1 MGCFSSP
8 KTSVQQ
14 QSTMNPEQQKL
25 LSGLIGMVQ
34 PNVGQA
40 GPVFPGQR
48 VADLSGLQQQG
59 IDMAGGIPGM
69 VGQAQGMG
77 FGGIQDIMQGN
88 DFFGPAQASA
98 QNFFQNTVTPEVMG
112 TFAQSGSADSGLAQK
127 ALSNAGRD
135 VSLGLAD
142 RLSGLQLQQQ
152 GNQLGA
158 LSQLP
163 QFANLTGQGAGQL
176 QALGA
181 LPQQFGQ
188 AQIGADQ
195 QRFQEQQY
203 YNNPAFSIASQL
215 ASLGATENIG
225 IQQGAGLGRELAGGA
240 LGAAGIG
247 MSSGDGIAGLFAGL

>member
-34 PNVGQA
+34 PNVGQP

-88 DFFGPAQASA
+88 DFFSPAQDAA

-163 QFANLTGQGAGQL
+163 GFANMTGQGAGQL
-176 QALGA
+176 QSLGG
-181 LPQQFGQ
+181 LPQQQ
-188 AQIGADQ
+188 QQQQIGAQ
-195 QRFQEQQY
+195 QQIFQEQQPLY
-203 YNNPAFSIASQL
+203 SPYFSAAAQLAGMPAF
-215 ASLGATENIG
+215 ENIG
-225 IQQGAGLGRELAGGA
+225 VQQGAGLGQTLLGGA
-240 LGAAGIG
+240 MGAVGMGLSGGGGIK
-247 MSSGDGIAGLFAGL
+247 GLWGG